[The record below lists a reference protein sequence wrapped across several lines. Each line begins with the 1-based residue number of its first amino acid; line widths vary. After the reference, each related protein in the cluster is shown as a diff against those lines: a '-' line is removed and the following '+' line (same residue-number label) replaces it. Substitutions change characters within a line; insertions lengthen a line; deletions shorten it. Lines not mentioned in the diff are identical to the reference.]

1 LASANASSV
10 FPTKPSVHPR
20 WAKTAVIE
28 DPFPCKTLISAF
40 LFGNFTKLL
49 ASTETSH
56 YPLFVNPFSVTDTNL
71 GSIM

>member
-10 FPTKPSVHPR
+10 FSTKPSVHPR
-20 WAKTAVIE
+20 WAKTTVIE
-28 DPFPCKTLISAF
+28 DPFCKTLIFAF

-56 YPLFVNPFSVTDTNL
+56 YPLLVNPFSVTDTNL